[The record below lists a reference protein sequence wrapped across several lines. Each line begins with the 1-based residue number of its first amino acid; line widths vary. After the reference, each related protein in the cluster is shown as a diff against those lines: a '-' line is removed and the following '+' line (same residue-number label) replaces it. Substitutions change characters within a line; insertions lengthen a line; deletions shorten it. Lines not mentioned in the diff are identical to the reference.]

1 MPIRNGLLSTLRA
14 RGRTALFVLLIL
26 VLTVALSLGLGMWAY
41 CGALLA
47 RMEEQYTSVALVEYM
62 GEDYPDADAADS
74 GSRAALELLDQ
85 EAIAATDGV
94 ELWEQTKSTLVSVS
108 GYRNSSVVTPY
119 SDNAVI
125 VASIKA
131 EYTTGYGAVDEAD
144 LPESRAILYS
154 VAGDNDIP
162 DGSFILPDGNIAV
175 WNGYYVFYLPDM
187 EPLRLPCYYLGDGVS
202 NQRQGVLSGDG
213 IREKEPEDLYVL
225 WHRVTVREGT
235 SSRSV
240 YRDDVI
246 GELPAGYDRE
256 TLQNLL
262 ENARYYYV
270 ESSDTYM
277 GDNETILSDRSYGRI
292 SRALY
297 SPYGADNMLSYFT
310 LADSGFVPEE
320 GKSYL
325 LNGSFVSW
333 GVGSRSFEVQPF
345 PDSDARPWLEL
356 SGEDDPALTEGI
368 FAEHA
373 TFYSMA
379 NNTAVL
385 TASDHITALEEFQQ
399 GHLYLNE
406 GRFPQAGEKG
416 VCVISGGMAEYLTV
430 GVGDTVSLEIL
441 DSDPGERYK
450 VTATGDQR
458 SLEIVGITN
467 PSADYPDRL
476 WVSDAESGFPAPL
489 FGYSLG
495 RAVLDNRKAVQA
507 AEELPALLPAGVQLT
522 MYDQGYTA
530 AARPIRVMESAAR
543 AVTLAAA
550 IGALAVLT
558 LFAFLFVGRQ
568 RETVG
573 VLVSLGTP
581 VGKIRVWLLSGA
593 SAVSGAAALAG
604 AVIGSLTLSRV
615 VTAAMETAKRLYHA
629 DTRYSEA
636 VVGLVRESEEMEA
649 VPGWPA
655 LAAGLT
661 VFFAAL
667 MLCLIFL
674 RHARKENAPK
684 KGQVLVRVPRGCTS
698 TRGQGPLRF
707 AVLSARRG
715 GRRSVIV
722 IVAALVLTL
731 FVSLLSASAQSRSG
745 QMESLY
751 ADSVLGGQVI
761 SFNGRKQTGLAVPT
775 RDIQQLWKSGNLKD
789 IFVSRSWPYEYTTEE
804 SLPDITPTTSVL
816 EDKAVKILRMPRL
829 STVNSLSAAEE
840 FYYTDRP
847 EIRWLEGWDESCLS
861 DESCPA
867 VIESIYER
875 LYEEENY
882 VPSDYIYPV
891 IVGSRFL
898 EDNDLKPGDM
908 LTLRLYMYLYVD
920 SRELLVEWPVNFRIV
935 GSFTS
940 VGAKDNVY
948 APLSLWCSP
957 EWLYGEGDKEMPSRD
972 LGRIMNVDSLKKSL
986 YFRIRF
992 ETCRFTLRSA
1002 YKLEDLRD
1010 WLAEQQ
1016 YSQVGVT
1023 NRNRVTVLLRD
1034 QNFVETVGGLNRYI
1048 SFSSILFP
1056 ALFLVVGLLGFII
1069 SWLMVSSRR
1078 MELAIMRGLGASPLR
1093 AFASFFLEQA
1103 ALCLLGCIIGVLA
1116 MTLLYPGVVL
1126 WLAGAGFLACYLAGC
1141 ALSVLTAGRTNLMML
1156 LSERE

>member
-14 RGRTALFVLLIL
+14 RGRTALFALLIL

-94 ELWEQTKSTLVSVS
+94 ELWEKTKSTLVSVS

-162 DGSFILPDGNIAV
+162 EGSFILPDGNIAV

-187 EPLRLPCYYLGDGVS
+187 EPLKLPCYYLGDGVS
-202 NQRQGVLSGDG
+202 NQRQGVWSGDE
-213 IREKEPEDLYVL
+213 ISEKEPEDLYVL

-235 SSRSV
+235 SSQSV

-256 TLQNLL
+256 TLQDLL

-373 TFYSMA
+373 TLYSMA

-399 GHLYLNE
+399 GHLYLKE

-430 GVGDTVSLEIL
+430 GVGDTVSLEVL

-489 FGYSLG
+489 FG
-495 RAVLDNRKAVQA
+495 
-507 AEELPALLPAGVQLT
+507 
-522 MYDQGYTA
+522 
-530 AARPIRVMESAAR
+530 
-543 AVTLAAA
+543 
-550 IGALAVLT
+550 
-558 LFAFLFVGRQ
+558 
-568 RETVG
+568 
-573 VLVSLGTP
+573 
-581 VGKIRVWLLSGA
+581 
-593 SAVSGAAALAG
+593 
-604 AVIGSLTLSRV
+604 
-615 VTAAMETAKRLYHA
+615 
-629 DTRYSEA
+629 
-636 VVGLVRESEEMEA
+636 
-649 VPGWPA
+649 
-655 LAAGLT
+655 
-661 VFFAAL
+661 
-667 MLCLIFL
+667 
-674 RHARKENAPK
+674 
-684 KGQVLVRVPRGCTS
+684 
-698 TRGQGPLRF
+698 
-707 AVLSARRG
+707 
-715 GRRSVIV
+715 
-722 IVAALVLTL
+722 
-731 FVSLLSASAQSRSG
+731 
-745 QMESLY
+745 
-751 ADSVLGGQVI
+751 
-761 SFNGRKQTGLAVPT
+761 
-775 RDIQQLWKSGNLKD
+775 
-789 IFVSRSWPYEYTTEE
+789 
-804 SLPDITPTTSVL
+804 
-816 EDKAVKILRMPRL
+816 
-829 STVNSLSAAEE
+829 
-840 FYYTDRP
+840 
-847 EIRWLEGWDESCLS
+847 
-861 DESCPA
+861 
-867 VIESIYER
+867 
-875 LYEEENY
+875 
-882 VPSDYIYPV
+882 
-891 IVGSRFL
+891 
-898 EDNDLKPGDM
+898 
-908 LTLRLYMYLYVD
+908 
-920 SRELLVEWPVNFRIV
+920 
-935 GSFTS
+935 
-940 VGAKDNVY
+940 
-948 APLSLWCSP
+948 
-957 EWLYGEGDKEMPSRD
+957 
-972 LGRIMNVDSLKKSL
+972 
-986 YFRIRF
+986 
-992 ETCRFTLRSA
+992 
-1002 YKLEDLRD
+1002 
-1010 WLAEQQ
+1010 
-1016 YSQVGVT
+1016 
-1023 NRNRVTVLLRD
+1023 
-1034 QNFVETVGGLNRYI
+1034 
-1048 SFSSILFP
+1048 
-1056 ALFLVVGLLGFII
+1056 
-1069 SWLMVSSRR
+1069 
-1078 MELAIMRGLGASPLR
+1078 
-1093 AFASFFLEQA
+1093 
-1103 ALCLLGCIIGVLA
+1103 
-1116 MTLLYPGVVL
+1116 
-1126 WLAGAGFLACYLAGC
+1126 
-1141 ALSVLTAGRTNLMML
+1141 
-1156 LSERE
+1156 